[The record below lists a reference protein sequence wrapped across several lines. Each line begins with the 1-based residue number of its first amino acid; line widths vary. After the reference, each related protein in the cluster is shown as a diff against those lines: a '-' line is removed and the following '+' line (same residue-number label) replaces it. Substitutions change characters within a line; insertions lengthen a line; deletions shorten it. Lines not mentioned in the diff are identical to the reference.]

1 MVFSGTFRHLRLSCL
16 ICLPFTT
23 ALALLPLAQAQEPN
37 SATPEDASE
46 IQLEPTEP
54 FLIPEAD
61 SGLEP
66 EVIEPANLRP
76 LTQEN
81 SLLSLAG
88 GKRLVAEAS
97 RSIETKDYNSAA
109 PKLKQA
115 RQIFNQL
122 SNFYQQLA
130 GTFSGIDNRIVEEQR
145 QKALATAEMRD
156 EATYQLALVHRA
168 QNKPELSVPL
178 LVQIV
183 SSQNPTRELGKKA
196 YQQLFELGF
205 TEVSA
210 TPTVVDGSEPEV
222 IEPQTPRP
230 LLQEDSLLSLPG
242 GRRLI
247 REASFAID
255 GEDYNLAATKLQ
267 QGRQVF
273 NQLSNFY
280 QQLADSFSGINNEIA
295 SEQRQKALETAE
307 GRDEATYQ
315 LALVHRAQ
323 NKPELSVPLLIQ
335 IVRSQNPTRELGKKA
350 YQQLFE
356 LGFVDF
362 PYPRP
367 PASQSNNYLIAP
379 SS

>member
-1 MVFSGTFRHLRLSCL
+1 MVFSGTFRHLSFSCL
-16 ICLPFTT
+16 ICLPLTT
-23 ALALLPLAQAQEPN
+23 VLALLPPTQAQEPD
-37 SATPEDASE
+37 SAIPEDASE

-54 FLIPEAD
+54 FLMPETG

-76 LTQEN
+76 LTQES

-88 GKRLVAEAS
+88 GKRLVEEATTA
-97 RSIETKDYNSAA
+97 IGIKDYNSAA
-109 PKLKQA
+109 SKLQQA
-115 RQIFNQL
+115 RQVFNQL

-130 GTFSGIDNRIVEEQR
+130 GTFAGIDNRIVDEQR
-145 QKALATAEMRD
+145 QKALSTAEMRD

-183 SSQNPTRELGKKA
+183 GSQNPTRELGKKA

-205 TEVSA
+205 TEVPA
-210 TPTVVDGSEPEV
+210 TPVAEDGSAPEV
-222 IEPQTPRP
+222 LEPQNPRP
-230 LLQEDSLLSLPG
+230 LLQEDSLLSLAG
-242 GRRLI
+242 GRRLM
-247 REASFAID
+247 REASLAID
-255 GEDYNLAATKLQ
+255 GGDYSLAATKLQ

-280 QQLADSFSGINNEIA
+280 QQLADSFSGINNDIA
-295 SEQRQKALETAE
+295 GEQRQKALETAE
-307 GRDEATYQ
+307 SRDEATYQ
-315 LALVHRAQ
+315 LALVHRVQ

-367 PASQSNNYLIAP
+367 PASQSNNSLIAP

>member
-1 MVFSGTFRHLRLSCL
+1 MVFSGTFHHLSFSCL
-16 ICLPFTT
+16 ICLPLTT
-23 ALALLPLAQAQEPN
+23 ILALQPPAQAQNPD
-37 SATPEDASE
+37 SAIPEDASE

-54 FLIPEAD
+54 FFTPEAG
-61 SGLEP
+61 SGLEL
-66 EVIEPANLRP
+66 EVVEPGNLRP
-76 LTQEN
+76 LTQES

-88 GKRLVAEAS
+88 GKRLVEEATTA
-97 RSIETKDYNSAA
+97 IGIKDYNSAA
-109 PKLKQA
+109 SKLQQA
-115 RQIFNQL
+115 RQVFNQL

-130 GTFSGIDNRIVEEQR
+130 GSFSGIDNRIVDEQR
-145 QKALATAEMRD
+145 QKALSTAEMRD

-168 QNKPELSVPL
+168 QNQPELSVPL

-183 SSQNPTRELGKKA
+183 GSQNPTRELGKKA

-205 TEVSA
+205 TEVPA
-210 TPTVVDGSEPEV
+210 TPVAEDSSAPEV
-222 IEPQTPRP
+222 IEPQNPRP
-230 LLQEDSLLSLPG
+230 LLEEDSLLSLAG
-242 GRRLI
+242 GKRLM
-247 REASFAID
+247 REASLAID
-255 GEDYNLAATKLQ
+255 REDYNLAASKLQ

-315 LALVHRAQ
+315 LALIHRAQ

-367 PASQSNNYLIAP
+367 PASQSNNSLIAP

>member
-1 MVFSGTFRHLRLSCL
+1 MVFSGTFRHLSFSGF
-16 ICLPFTT
+16 ICLPLTM
-23 ALALLPLAQAQEPN
+23 ALALLPPAQAQEPD
-37 SATPEDASE
+37 SVTPEDASE

-54 FLIPEAD
+54 FLIPEAG

-76 LTQEN
+76 LTQES

-88 GKRLVAEAS
+88 GKRLVAEATLA
-97 RSIETKDYNSAA
+97 IETKDYNSAA
-109 PKLKQA
+109 PKLQQA
-115 RQIFNQL
+115 RQVFNQL

-130 GTFSGIDNRIVEEQR
+130 GTFAGIDSRIVDEQR
-145 QKALATAEMRD
+145 QKALVTAEMRD

-168 QNKPELSVPL
+168 QNQPELSVPL

-183 SSQNPTRELGKKA
+183 SSQNPSRELGKKA

-210 TPTVVDGSEPEV
+210 TPVAEEGSEPEV
-222 IEPQTPRP
+222 IESQSPKP
-230 LLQEDSLLSLPG
+230 LLQENSLLSLAG
-242 GRRLI
+242 GRRLM
-247 REASFAID
+247 REASIAID
-255 GEDYNLAATKLQ
+255 GEDYNLATTKLQ

-280 QQLADSFSGINNEIA
+280 QQLANTFAGIDNRIA

-335 IVRSQNPTRELGKKA
+335 IVRSQNPSRGLGKKA
-350 YQQLFE
+350 YQQLYE

-367 PASQSNNYLIAP
+367 PASQSSSFIAP